1 MRAAGLLLPL
11 LLGAFSPALAGDQTS
26 VAGPETVRSIVDA
39 IQSLEGDRD
48 PKCHATATRL
58 ENFMYGT
65 PLSPAARHEKIVL
78 QKQLIRAVWG
88 RASERGVEAGRQSV
102 AEADIAPAAAVHLS
116 VQSTSEGGHLVIA
129 TDGTRLPITRRDYE
143 HYSSVAYAL
152 RAVLAVEQEQLLD
165 PDQRLL
171 PLSEEAVAVL
181 EDLLNLHTL
190 ATLQLADRLA
200 RAEDRREISAD
211 GLRSAWLQVGAAPAA
226 AEVETVAGG
235 AAAPPRSDFGVI
247 KSVVRQKIASYAAY
261 NEISLPVFLRNL
273 QVYFARYR
281 WPKDPETAKAFT
293 SFFTE
298 TMVAFVIDTLRL
310 ADQRARAAG
319 HAVIR
324 AEDVEPVVER
334 FIPFRVNAYEDVIFF
349 PRLAGEQVVLESYD
363 VDSFRDS
370 GLHWHYLQFALDHPT
385 LDVTLE
391 PDPFAAELIV
401 EGVAQFGVLAL
412 RMAGIQAKEAKAETL
427 TSAFLESGL
436 REIQRRIDAHASAPA
451 VEPRSQRIHSSLAR
465 AETPHGKAFFTDVTA
480 EAGIAFEHRSADWLS
495 RLLRSY
501 LRKGPNVGTLAIP
514 PAFGGAGVAAEDID
528 DDGLAD
534 VLLVGGLGNALYL
547 NRGDG
552 TFRDISAEAGL
563 SFRRPDGHAG
573 EARQPVI
580 ADFDNDGLQDIL
592 ITYVNDDHRLYRG
605 LGGGRFQ
612 DVSAEAGLG
621 GGGLVGGPAVVFD
634 YDRDGLLDLYIGYFG
649 DYLHGVMPTLSRR
662 NTNGLPNR
670 LFRNLGGFRFKDVTA
685 GSGLDN
691 RGWTQAA
698 SHTDLDGD
706 GWQDV
711 IVGNDF
717 GVNGYYRN
725 LGNGRFEDIAPKLG
739 TDKPSFTM
747 NVGIAD
753 VNRDLF
759 PDIYISNIVTMAKD
773 DKYTMPS
780 AETPMHFDPVSM
792 ARMRV
797 VEANDL
803 FTSVAEGRTLLRYRL
818 SDAVARGLSSTGWAW
833 DADFFDFDNDGDDDL
848 YCLNGMNEYAVYSDT
863 PYYTSVH
870 DEKMEISLPVAQ
882 RETNVFFVNEGGK
895 LQNRSEASGAD
906 LTGNSR
912 SAAYLDIENDGDLDV
927 VLNNYHGAAVLY
939 RNELEAQGRNW
950 LKVRLVGDPALGSNR
965 DAIGSRLVLRAEPG
979 LQVWR
984 EVHGTIG
991 YLSVHP
997 REQHFGLGGATEGR
1011 LTITWPNGQ
1020 SEEVGPLAANRRY
1033 VITQGRGAE
1042 ER

>member
-1 MRAAGLLLPL
+1 MRVGLLLLPL
-11 LLGAFSPALAGDQTS
+11 LLSTYSPALAGDQHDS
-26 VAGPETVRSIVDA
+26 PGPETLRSIVDA

-88 RASERGVEAGRQSV
+88 QASKRGVEAGHQSV
-102 AEADIAPAAAVHLS
+102 AQADIAPAAGIQLR
-116 VQSTSEGGHLVIA
+116 VQSASDGGHLVTA
-129 TDGTRLPITRRDYE
+129 TDGTGLPISRRDYE

-181 EDLLNLHTL
+181 EDLLNLYTL
-190 ATLQLADRLA
+190 ATLQLADRRA
-200 RAEDRREISAD
+200 RAEDRREISAE
-211 GLRSAWLQVGAAPAA
+211 GLRSAWLHVGAAPAEA
-226 AEVETVAGG
+226 RALAGGG
-235 AAAPPRSDFGVI
+235 AAAPPRSDFRVI
-247 KSVVRQKIASYAAY
+247 KSVVRQKIASYEAY
-261 NEISLPVFLRNL
+261 NEIALPVFLRNL

-281 WPKDPETAKAFT
+281 WPKDPEAAKALT
-293 SFFTE
+293 DFFTG

-310 ADQRARAAG
+310 AEQRALAAG
-319 HAVIR
+319 HAVIQ
-324 AEDVEPVVER
+324 AEDVEPVVEG

-349 PRLAGEQVVLESYD
+349 PRLAGERVVLESYD
-363 VDSFRDS
+363 VDAFRDS
-370 GLHWHYLQFALDHPT
+370 GLHWHHLQFALDDPA
-385 LDVTLE
+385 LGLRLE

-412 RMAGIQAKEAKAETL
+412 RMAGKQAKQARAASL
-427 TSAFLESGL
+427 NVAFLEQGL
-436 REIQRRIDAHASAPA
+436 REVQRRIDAHASAPPE
-451 VEPRSQRIHSSLAR
+451 EPRSQRVHSSAAR
-465 AETPHGKAFFTDVTA
+465 AEMRDGQAFFADVTLQ
-480 EAGIAFEHRSADWLS
+480 AGIAFEHRSADWLS

-501 LRKGPNVGTLAIP
+501 LRKGPDLGTLAIP
-514 PAFGGAGVAAEDID
+514 PAFGGGGVAAEDID
-528 DDGLAD
+528 NDGLAD
-534 VLLVGGLGNALYL
+534 ILLVGGLGNALYR

-552 TFRDISAEAGL
+552 TFRDVSAEAGI
-563 SFRRPDGHAG
+563 SFRRLDGTFG

-580 ADFDNDGLQDIL
+580 ADFDNDGLQDIF

-605 LGGGRFQ
+605 RGGGRFE
-612 DVSAEAGLG
+612 DVTGEAGLG
-621 GGGLVGGPAVVFD
+621 GGGLVGGPAVAFD
-634 YDRDGLLDLYIGYFG
+634 YDRDGRLDLYIGYFG
-649 DYLHGVMPTLSRR
+649 DFLHGVLPTLSRR
-662 NTNGLPNR
+662 NTNGQPNR
-670 LFRNLGGFRFKDVTA
+670 LFRNLGGFRFQDVTA

-691 RGWTQAA
+691 TGWTQAA

-725 LGNGRFEDIAPKLG
+725 LGDGRFEDIAPKLG

-753 VNRDLF
+753 LNRDLF

-773 DKYTMPS
+773 DKYTLPS
-780 AETPMHFDPVSM
+780 AETAMHFDPVSM
-792 ARMRV
+792 SRMRV

-803 FTSVAEGRTLLRYRL
+803 FTSVAEDRTLLRYRL

-870 DEKMEISLPVAQ
+870 DQKMEISLPVAQ

-895 LQNRSEASGAD
+895 LRNRSEASGAD
-906 LTGNSR
+906 LVGNSR
-912 SAAYLDIENDGDLDV
+912 SAAYLDIEGDGDLDV

-939 RNELEAQGRNW
+939 RNELEAEARNW
-950 LKVRLVGDPALGSNR
+950 LKVRLVGDPARGSNR

-1011 LTITWPNGQ
+1011 LTITWPNGE
-1020 SEEVGPLAANRRY
+1020 SEKVGPLAANRRY
-1033 VITQGRGAE
+1033 VVTQGKGAE